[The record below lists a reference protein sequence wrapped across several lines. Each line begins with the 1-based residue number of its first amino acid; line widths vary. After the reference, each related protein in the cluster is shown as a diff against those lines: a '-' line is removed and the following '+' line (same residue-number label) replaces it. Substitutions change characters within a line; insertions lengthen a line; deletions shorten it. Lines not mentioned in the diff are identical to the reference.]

1 MTIKRPRYFD
11 HESGLSDDELVL
23 QIAGGSSEA
32 FEAFHRRFSR
42 DGLRFLRTRLQPED
56 AQDVLQEAFLQVWR
70 RARTYDPARG
80 SAGAWFFTIIRTRCL
95 DRLRCHMYPHS
106 SLDAQT
112 GYEQIDPSEE
122 PRILNLSLVNGL
134 LQRLDRKRS
143 RVLQM
148 TYYGGM
154 THAETARHLQ
164 APLGTVKSQI
174 RSGLHE
180 LRHILEK
187 PSRLPLVCGDAI

>member
-1 MTIKRPRYFD
+1 MTIKRPIYFD
-11 HESGLSDDELVL
+11 HETGLSDDELVL
-23 QIAGGSSEA
+23 EIARGSSEA
-32 FEAFHRRFSR
+32 FEAFHRRFVR

-70 RARTYDPARG
+70 RAGTYDPARG
-80 SAGAWFFTIIRTRCL
+80 SAGAWFFSIIRSRCL
-95 DRLRCHMYPHS
+95 DRLRCHTHS
-106 SLDAQT
+106 SIDAQA
-112 GYEQIDPSEE
+112 GYEQIDSLEE
-122 PRILNLSLVNGL
+122 HRILNLSLVNGL
-134 LQRLDRKRS
+134 LERLDRKRS
-143 RVLQM
+143 RVLQL

-154 THAETARHLQ
+154 THAETAHHLR

-187 PSRLPLVCGDAI
+187 PRRLPMVCGDAI

>member
-1 MTIKRPRYFD
+1 MTIKRPIYFD
-11 HESGLSDDELVL
+11 HETGLSDDELVL
-23 QIAGGSSEA
+23 EIARGSSEA
-32 FEAFHRRFSR
+32 FEAFHRRFVR
-42 DGLRFLRTRLQPED
+42 DGLRFLRTRLQAED

-80 SAGAWFFTIIRTRCL
+80 SAGAWFFSIIRTRCL
-95 DRLRCHMYPHS
+95 DRLRCHTYS

-112 GYEQIDPSEE
+112 GYEQIDSLEE
-122 PRILNLSLVNGL
+122 HRILNLSLVNGL
-134 LQRLDRKRS
+134 LQHLDRKRS
-143 RVLQM
+143 RVLQL

-154 THAETARHLQ
+154 THTETAHHLR

-187 PSRLPLVCGDAI
+187 PRRLPMVCGDAI